1 MRGAIVG
8 FGNVAVEGHLPA
20 WRQHRQFTIV
30 AVCDADEARL
40 AMAAEL
46 LPTVTHLRSRARV
59 IVIVVD
65 EPNGTAVRS
74 LPGATVINVSSLDE
88 FRAGWNAVRA

>member
-1 MRGAIVG
+1 M
-8 FGNVAVEGHLPA
+8 
-20 WRQHRQFTIV
+20 
-30 AVCDADEARL
+30 
-40 AMAAEL
+40 
-46 LPTVTHLRSRARV
+46 THLRSRARV

>member
-1 MRGAIVG
+1 MLAAAELSRVEPATSAIAIVTG
-8 FGNVAVEGHLPA
+8 TRP
-20 WRQHRQFTIV
+20 
-30 AVCDADEARL
+30 
-40 AMAAEL
+40 AAEL